1 MINEDEMITRNIELS
16 AEFSRYLFEHPDIEK
31 KVPLDADII
40 FLQEFDNELKD
51 YNLKLGKQIE
61 SESEKVFYV
70 TINNLRPKKLSRI
83 NKIKSTQKVST
94 KK

>member
-1 MINEDEMITRNIELS
+1 MINEDEMVKRNIELS

-40 FLQEFDNELKD
+40 FLPEFDNELKD

-61 SESEKVFYV
+61 SESEKVFYI
-70 TINNLRPKKLSRI
+70 TIKNLRPKKLSRI
-83 NKIKSTQKVST
+83 NKIKLNTVAI
-94 KK
+94 